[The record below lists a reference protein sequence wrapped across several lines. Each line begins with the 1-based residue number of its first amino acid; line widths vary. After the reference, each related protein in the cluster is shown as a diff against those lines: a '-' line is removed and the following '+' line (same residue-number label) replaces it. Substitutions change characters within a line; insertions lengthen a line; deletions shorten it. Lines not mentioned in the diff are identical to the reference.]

1 MAACHAQALTAVSS
15 LLPGGAGAA
24 ADAGRHTQQALELAA
39 QLQYRLGRS
48 KECIQLY
55 DTLFQQHKV
64 SKGGACVHGAICGSS
79 RRVGQQLRVGKAV
92 CVVMLVCVHPAALSL
107 SLWEAC
113 GHSQQPRRAACACA
127 SSLAQRRPGML
138 KGDQACSE
146 KARRV

>member
-1 MAACHAQALTAVSS
+1 MPARAGLPSLLPDRSHNGWHAWLQALSAVSS

-64 SKGGACVHGAICGSS
+64 KGGAAWVYAWQCSAVRVARAVAMGSRLCTLVPAHVH
-79 RRVGQQLRVGKAV
+79 
-92 CVVMLVCVHPAALSL
+92 HAALQL
-107 SLWEAC
+107 FNR
-113 GHSQQPRRAACACA
+113 GV
-127 SSLAQRRPGML
+127 RP
-138 KGDQACSE
+138 
-146 KARRV
+146 VPV